1 MPKNLKS
8 GRLSVLRVF
17 ASGATAALFCTLA
30 LGAQTAGPGK
40 GRQVV
45 DRAIAALGGDRF
57 LQMHSRMASG
67 RIYSFFHDEMNG
79 YDVTTIYTEYLDNK
93 PAKGLW
99 VRERELLGK
108 KRDYSYLY
116 LEDQGW
122 DVTFRGARP
131 LPDDIWER
139 YVRTTRNDIL
149 YLLRFRRD
157 EPGMLYDYI
166 GSEVH
171 ISTHVEVVDITD
183 ASGLTVR
190 VYFDHNSF
198 LPVRQSFS
206 WLDPVT
212 KQHNDE
218 VTQFDKWRDANGVQW
233 PFTIERHRNGYK
245 TYQIFANKVEIDQ
258 PLPPNIFELP
268 PGAKALKKVN

>member
-1 MPKNLKS
+1 LFVR
-8 GRLSVLRVF
+8 RLVLVL
-17 ASGATAALFCTLA
+17 ACALA
-30 LGAQTAGPGK
+30 LSAQTGPAGK

-45 DRAIAALGGDRF
+45 DKAIAALGGDRF
-57 LQMHSRMASG
+57 LHMHTRVASG

-79 YDVTTIYTEYLDNK
+79 YDVTTIYTEYLDDK
-93 PAKGLW
+93 PAAGLW

-108 KRDYSYLY
+108 KQDYSYLF
-116 LEDQGW
+116 LGDQGW
-122 DVTFRGARP
+122 DITFRGARP
-131 LPDDIWER
+131 LPDENWER
-139 YVRTTRNDIL
+139 YARTTRNDIL

-171 ISTHVEVVDITD
+171 ISTHVEVVDVTD
-183 ASGLTVR
+183 ATGSTVR
-190 VYFDHNSF
+190 VLFDHNTL

-212 KQHNDE
+212 KQRNDE
-218 VTQFDKWRDANGVQW
+218 VTEFDKWRDAGGGVQW

-245 TYQIFANKVEIDQ
+245 TYQIFANKVEIGQ
-258 PLPPNIFELP
+258 PLPPNIFALP
-268 PGAKALKKVN
+268 PGAKMLKKVN

>member
-1 MPKNLKS
+1 MTRMPKNSKS

-17 ASGATAALFCTLA
+17 ASGATAALLCTLA
-30 LGAQTAGPGK
+30 LGAQTADPGK

-45 DRAIAALGGDRF
+45 DRAVAALGGDRF

-79 YDVTTIYTEYLDNK
+79 YDVTTLYTEYLDNK

-131 LPDDIWER
+131 LSDEIWER

-171 ISTHVEVVDITD
+171 ISTHVEVVDVTD
-183 ASGLTVR
+183 ASGNTVH
-190 VYFDHNSF
+190 VLFDHNTL

-206 WLDPVT
+206 WLDPV
-212 KQHNDE
+212 
-218 VTQFDKWRDANGVQW
+218 
-233 PFTIERHRNGYK
+233 
-245 TYQIFANKVEIDQ
+245 
-258 PLPPNIFELP
+258 
-268 PGAKALKKVN
+268 